1 LEARAAGAS
10 GECGARAEPS
20 ECVGGG
26 GFRQLSDWKQGGTGP
41 VKILEAKG
49 NKLSSMRSGSDMRK
63 PALNGAFFWL
73 SAFYVVYCA
82 RPEDW
87 IPGLGYIPLAKITA
101 VLAFLGLLSSLG
113 KTQRKLWNLP
123 QEGGYLL
130 ALMCVLF
137 LSACLSPIWK
147 GGAVSRT
154 LDFAKVYVVW
164 LLTYLLLTNFA
175 RLRRMIF
182 IQAASVSVI
191 STVSI
196 IIGRS
201 KPRLE
206 GAIGGIYSNPN
217 DLAFAIVL
225 TLPFCLA
232 FLLTAKRIF
241 VKLCWTA
248 AILIMGL
255 TLFMT
260 ASRAGIITL
269 MISGTVCLWHFGVK
283 GRRFYLI
290 VASALA
296 VVLLLAVAGGPLI
309 DRMVAIGGRTDTQE
323 EARAY
328 GSYEQRRYLMAKALE
343 GIAHY
348 PVLGLGVRNFPIYS
362 GAWRDVHM
370 TYLQIA
376 VEGGIPALILYLL
389 FFARGFSNLRKM
401 LRRRDLDVQTTLIV
415 GALHSS
421 MVGFAV
427 GALFAPEA
435 YQFFPYFSVAYTSAL
450 LAIIT
455 ERELATELPLGRP
468 GARLQPE
475 DTRANYGKPDART
488 LVY

>member
-1 LEARAAGAS
+1 
-10 GECGARAEPS
+10 
-20 ECVGGG
+20 
-26 GFRQLSDWKQGGTGP
+26 
-41 VKILEAKG
+41 VKILEAKD
-49 NKLSSMRSGSDMRK
+49 NKLSSVFSGSDMRK
-63 PALNGAFFWL
+63 PASNGAFFWL
-73 SAFYVVYCA
+73 STFYVVYCA

-101 VLAFLGLLSSLG
+101 VLAFLGLLSTLG
-113 KTQRKLWNLP
+113 KTQRKFSNLP
-123 QEGGYLL
+123 REGSYLL

-137 LSACLSPIWK
+137 LSAGLSPLWK
-147 GGAVSRT
+147 GGAVNRT
-154 LDFAKVYVVW
+154 LDFAKVYLVW
-164 LLTYLLLTNFA
+164 LLTYLLVTNFA

-182 IQAASVSVI
+182 IQAASVAVI

-196 IIGRS
+196 VIGRS

-225 TLPFCLA
+225 TLPFCLG
-232 FLLTAKRIF
+232 FLLAAKNVF
-241 VKLCWTA
+241 VKLCWTG

-260 ASRAGIITL
+260 ASRAGIVTL

-290 VASALA
+290 VVSGLA
-296 VVLLLAVAGGPLI
+296 MVLLLAVAGGPLI
-309 DRMVAIGGRTDTQE
+309 DRIVAIGGKTDTQE

-328 GSYEQRRYLMAKALE
+328 GSYEQRRYLMVKALE

-348 PVLGLGVRNFPIYS
+348 PVLGVGLHNFPIYS
-362 GAWRDVHM
+362 GVWRDVHM

-376 VEGGIPALILYLL
+376 VEGGIPSLILYLL
-389 FFARGFSNLRKM
+389 FFARAFTNLRKM
-401 LRRRDLDVQTTLIV
+401 LRMRDLDVHTKLMV

-435 YQFFPYFSVAYTSAL
+435 YQFFPYFSAAYTSAL
-450 LAIIT
+450 VAIVA
-455 ERELATELPLGRP
+455 ERERAPGVPVGEA
-468 GARLQPE
+468 GARLRYE
-475 DTRANYGKPDART
+475 DLRANDKKRDTRT